1 MTEKTGK
8 RSQENE
14 FTFEEAFGKL
24 GEMVQ
29 TLEGGNLSLEEAT
42 CLNEDGMKLA
52 QKCNELLNHA
62 ELRINTIQESF
73 GEQMRLLN
81 SELTLDAPE
90 DDSDPDTFDDK
101 HLI

>member
-1 MTEKTGK
+1 MTEQKGTG
-8 RSQENE
+8 SPENE

-42 CLNEDGMKLA
+42 RLYEDGMKMA
-52 QKCNELLNHA
+52 QKCNELLNNA

-81 SELTLDAPE
+81 SELTLDVEE
-90 DDSDPDTFDDK
+90 DDSDLDTLGDN
-101 HLI
+101 L